1 MTTVKTLPIPGPR
14 PVPSTYAPGT
24 DAPLRITC
32 RPGIPRRPHKPKP
45 EGEPKPDDEPKPDE
59 EPEVR

>member
-1 MTTVKTLPIPGPR
+1 MTIVKARPIPGPR
-14 PVPSTYAPGT
+14 PAPGT
-24 DAPLRITC
+24 YEPLRITC

-59 EPEVR
+59 EPEGR